1 MYMRTFAVLCAGL
14 VLLSG
19 CGGSTAPSSS
29 TSPSSTTPS
38 GTTAVA
44 APAPASVT
52 PPGPLGSAAYQA
64 ELTKIE
70 QSFAGDLRALTRVR
84 TAEGL
89 TQAMDGLVSALNSAA
104 SQLTDTTVTSRL
116 TGVHQVLQA
125 RLRAAAKSMSGSK
138 SERVELNARCGGV
151 AYTSQKVQRQLIAD
165 LNSAIVALRKL
176 QLRFGSTLPDPGP
189 EPEDVRPSSGDIVI
203 RRGTEGTGRLRVTNG
218 TSKDVAVSVVNT
230 GQPPSKPH
238 VMMYVQARKT
248 ATITRIGG
256 AYTIY
261 FKSGTDWN
269 AKRRQFSADCSFQK
283 FDQSFGRN
291 EGWQIDLQPTITGN
305 ATTTEVEAY

>member
-1 MYMRTFAVLCAGL
+1 V
-14 VLLSG
+14 S
-19 CGGSTAPSSS
+19 AP
-29 TSPSSTTPS
+29 
-38 GTTAVA
+38 VQ
-44 APAPASVT
+44 ASVT

-70 QSFAGDLRALTRVR
+70 QSLAGDLRALTRVR

-89 TQAMDGLVSALNSAA
+89 TEAMDGLAMALNSAA
-104 SQLTDTTVTSRL
+104 SQLTETTVTSRL
-116 TGVHQVLQA
+116 TGVHKVVQA
-125 RLRAAAKSMSGSK
+125 RLRVAARSMSGAK
-138 SERVELNARCGGV
+138 SDSVELNARCGGV
-151 AYTSQKVQRQLIAD
+151 AYTSQKVQRQLLAD
-165 LNSAIVALRKL
+165 LHSAIVALRKL

-189 EPEDVRPSSGDIVI
+189 EPEDVRPSNGDILV
-203 RRGTEGTGRLRVTNG
+203 RRGAEGSGRLRVSNG
-218 TSKDVAVSVVNT
+218 TSKDVAVSVVTT

-291 EGWQIDLQPTITGN
+291 EGWQVDLQPTIAGN
-305 ATTTEVEAY
+305 ASTSEVEAY